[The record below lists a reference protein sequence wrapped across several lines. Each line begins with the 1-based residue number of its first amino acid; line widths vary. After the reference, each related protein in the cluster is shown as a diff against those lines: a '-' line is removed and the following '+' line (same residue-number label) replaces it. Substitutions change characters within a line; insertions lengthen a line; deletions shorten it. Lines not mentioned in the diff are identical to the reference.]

1 MKILSLLL
9 MISPL
14 AASAAPAEEPALACE
29 LGPVQRTFNQTAWN
43 IYACADGKTAVVV
56 PAQVAGSEFGY
67 FFLRP
72 AEGKVLAIGEG
83 WGEDSSFR
91 PVHEELLAL
100 TVEQLA
106 AIVQAAQAASG
117 ARSAP

>member
-9 MISPL
+9 LFAPL
-14 AASAAPAEEPALACE
+14 AASAAPAEEPALACA
-29 LGPVQRTFNQTAWN
+29 LGPVQRSFGQAAWN
-43 IYACADGKTAVVV
+43 IYACADGKSAVLV
-56 PAQVAGSEFGY
+56 PAQVTDGQFGY

-72 AEGKVLAIGEG
+72 ENGKVAAVGEG

-100 TVEQLA
+100 TVEELA
-106 AIVQAAQAASG
+106 AIVRAAQAASG
-117 ARSAP
+117 AHTTP